1 MAGVAVERDS
11 GTGSDGKGSGTTTLK
26 SGALGTFSVAFL
38 IVSAAAPLGYLAG
51 YGPLALLIGGPGAA
65 ASFVLGGLAL
75 AAFLGAF
82 TTMTPYVKSSGA
94 FYAYVRAG
102 LGRAVG
108 TVAAVFAVVAYN
120 LALVGA
126 LGAIATY
133 LVPHVD
139 DLVGGA
145 VPWPVVAVAATLT
158 VFAIAAAGIDLG
170 ARFLGVLLIAET
182 AIILVVVVAVLLDGG
197 AHGLSLDAF
206 GLDRATAPGMGAALA
221 LTFVGFLGIEGI
233 ALYRSEARDPDRT
246 IRRAGALAVGSMA
259 VFYILVT
266 WAVVQAFGTDEVQG
280 AAEQHGADLFFV
292 AADQYVGGWAAT
304 TMQWLIITSL
314 LAAQL
319 AFHNAGN
326 RYLHALSRDGVLP
339 RRLAVV
345 GRRTGAPWVA
355 GAFATVVSLVGVAVA
370 ALLGWDPY
378 FEMSVWLL
386 SLAVV
391 LILLLQVLT
400 CVAVVVFLGRRADV
414 PGRVRGIVCAVVA
427 IGLLAVAGYELL
439 TQFEL
444 LSASGP
450 EQNATILTV
459 LAGFVVVTVVGVA
472 AVARFRPDALRR
484 VGQDP
489 DDTAAPDAA

>member
-1 MAGVAVERDS
+1 MTGVSER
-11 GTGSDGKGSGTTTLK
+11 GSETEGGGTTTLK
-26 SGALGTFSVAFL
+26 RGALGTVSVAFL

-82 TTMTPYVKSSGA
+82 TAMTPYVKSSGA

-102 LGRAVG
+102 LGQAAGV
-108 TVAAVFAVVAYN
+108 VAAVFAVVAYN

-139 DLVGGA
+139 DLLGGS
-145 VPWPVVAVAATLT
+145 VPWPVVAVVATAA
-158 VFAIAAAGIDLG
+158 VFGIAAGGIDLG
-170 ARFLGVLLIAET
+170 ARFLGVLLVLET
-182 AIILVVVVAVLLDGG
+182 ATILVVVVAILLDGG
-197 AHGLSLDAF
+197 ADGLSLEAF
-206 GLDRATAPGMGAALA
+206 APDRATAPGMGAALA
-221 LTFVGFLGIEGI
+221 LTFVGFLGIEGV

-259 VFYILVT
+259 VFYVFVT

-280 AAEQHGADLFFV
+280 AAETHGADLFFV
-292 AADQYVGGWAAT
+292 AAQQYVGGWAAT

-326 RYLHALSRDGVLP
+326 RYLHALARDGVLP
-339 RRLAVV
+339 SRIAVV

-355 GAFATVVSLVGVAVA
+355 GAVATVVSLVGVGVAV
-370 ALLGWDPY
+370 LLDWDPY

-386 SLAVV
+386 ALAVV

-400 CVAVVVFLGRRADV
+400 CVAVVVFLARREDV
-414 PGRVRGIVCAVVA
+414 PGRVRGVACAIAA
-427 IGLLAVAGYELL
+427 IALLAVAGYELL

-450 EQNATILTV
+450 EQNATILSV
-459 LAGFVVVTVVGVA
+459 LGGFVVVTVVGVA
-472 AVARFRPDALRR
+472 LVARFRPDALRH
-484 VGQDP
+484 VGRDP
-489 DDTAAPDAA
+489 DGAA